1 MIDSSYQ
8 LSGSAAYQLHQIVA
22 KLWQAILIKNLF
34 ENRKR
39 IVFQILEHLPYI
51 DLSLG
56 RGLKDGK
63 LFFSWPI
70 NARASERNLIEEY
83 GGY

>member
-1 MIDSSYQ
+1 MSTSNVDISYLIEFTCKMIDSSYQ

-63 LFFSWPI
+63 LFFS
-70 NARASERNLIEEY
+70 
-83 GGY
+83 